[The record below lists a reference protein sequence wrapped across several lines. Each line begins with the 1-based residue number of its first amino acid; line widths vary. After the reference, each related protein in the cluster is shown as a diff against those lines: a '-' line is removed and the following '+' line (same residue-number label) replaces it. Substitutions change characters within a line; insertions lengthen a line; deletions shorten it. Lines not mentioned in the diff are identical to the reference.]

1 MRPDAGREF
10 LCPMTIAKPSRKKRL
25 FFLSGKDQSINSHEL
40 GLFWPSQ
47 LPFSLYKRV
56 VLPWL
61 YRGPALSL
69 TWLQASKHNILLI
82 LNKLIFAGKI
92 SDSLFRSTVSNGVS
106 ISFFPKF
113 PQVISGISFPKLP

>member
-56 VLPWL
+56 LLPWL

>member
-1 MRPDAGREF
+1 MWVGSSHALGH
-10 LCPMTIAKPSRKKRL
+10 SRTQQEKERL
-25 FFLSGKDQSINSHEL
+25 FFLSGKDQSINSHGL

-47 LPFSLYKRV
+47 LPFTLYKRV
-56 VLPWL
+56 ILPLL

-69 TWLQASKHNILLI
+69 KWLQAPKSNTLLI